1 MTHTHDDDQALLT
14 PAEVV
19 DLQREIEAGLLARA
33 ARATGAGWADAT
45 DTELRLIAEQGERA
59 RQRFIHANLRLVR
72 MVARQ
77 VAIRTRLPEA
87 DLYQEGCIGLITAIT
102 RFDHARGFRFS
113 TYALFW
119 IRAHVCGTAARQL
132 GTLNLPTSR
141 AEQLRSA
148 RGKEVELAQTL
159 GRAPTV
165 AEVAEALGRDTAWTA
180 GLLAHQAPGS
190 LDALDDSALQR
201 LAAPAEAYADP
212 DDQSGLRDLL
222 WRLDEFGRRVLE
234 LRMGF
239 GGEPRSYAETARTL
253 GVTVNR
259 VRRAEARALESLR
272 GLCPQQALA
281 HLSA

>member
-1 MTHTHDDDQALLT
+1 MTHTHDDQTLLT
-14 PAEVV
+14 PAEVIS
-19 DLQREIEAGLLARA
+19 LQREIEAGLLARA
-33 ARATGAGWADAT
+33 ARETGAGWADAT
-45 DTELRLIAEQGERA
+45 DTELRLVAEQGERA

-77 VAIRTRLPEA
+77 VAIRTRLAEA
-87 DLYQEGCIGLITAIT
+87 DLYQEGCVGLITAVT
-102 RFDHARGFRFS
+102 RFDHTRGFRFS

-119 IRAHVCGTAARQL
+119 IRAYVCGTAARQF
-132 GTLNLPTSR
+132 GALNLPTSR

-148 RGKEVELAQTL
+148 RGVEVELAQTL
-159 GRAPTV
+159 SRAPTV
-165 AEVAEALGRDTAWTA
+165 AEVADALGRDTAWTA

-190 LDALDDSALQR
+190 LDQLDDSALER
-201 LAAPAEAYADP
+201 FAAPAEAYAVSPEHSDV
-212 DDQSGLRDLL
+212 RDLL
-222 WRLDEFGRRVLE
+222 WRLDDFGRRVLE

-239 GGEPRSYAETARTL
+239 GGEPRSYAEIARTL

-259 VRRAEARALESLR
+259 VRRAEARALELLR

>member
-1 MTHTHDDDQALLT
+1 MTHTHDDQTLLT

-19 DLQREIEAGLLARA
+19 ELQREIEAGLLARA
-33 ARATGAGWADAT
+33 ALEAGAGWGDAT
-45 DTELRLIAEQGERA
+45 GTELRLLAEQGERA

-77 VAIRTRLPEA
+77 VAIRTRLAES
-87 DLYQEGCIGLITAIT
+87 DLYQEGCLGLITAVT

-119 IRAHVCGTAARQL
+119 IRAYVCGTAARQF
-132 GTLNLPTSR
+132 GALNLPTSR

-148 RGKEVELAQTL
+148 RGVEVELAQTL

-165 AEVAEALGRDTAWTA
+165 AEVADALGRDTAWTA
-180 GLLAHQAPGS
+180 GLLAHQAPSS
-190 LDALDDSALQR
+190 LDQLDEMALQR
-201 LAAPAEAYADP
+201 FAAAEAYAVP
-212 DDQSGLRDLL
+212 ADQSGLRDLL

-239 GGEPRSYAETARTL
+239 DGEPRSYTETARSL